1 MKAIP
6 TAALPKL
13 LVCLWHHFS
22 RRRQRQFGLLIGL
35 MLASALAEVVSLGA
49 VLPFLGILVAPE
61 HVFLHPTVADM
72 AQGWGITSANQL
84 VLPLTVAFAAVAL
97 IAGAIR
103 ILLLWVST
111 RLAFATGADLSIEV
125 YRRTLYQ
132 PYRVHVARNSS
143 EVISGITN
151 KVNGV
156 VFWVLLPLL
165 TLVSSTVLLV
175 AIMLALLAINPMVA
189 SVAAVGFG
197 ASYAL
202 ITWMS
207 RRRLHRNSQSISYEQ
222 TQVVKALQEGL
233 GGIRDVLLDGTQ
245 PVYCDI
251 YRQADYPLRRA
262 QGNNAF
268 IGQSPRYI
276 MEALGMVLIAAL
288 AYALSLQVGGIAT
301 ALPVLGALALG
312 AQRLLPALQQIYS
325 AWASI
330 AGSHASLA
338 DIITLL
344 DQPLPAEAIHPTPF
358 GPDASTSSSISPS
371 FVSPQSLVP
380 SLTAPAQLL
389 FQKDIQFRGVHFR
402 YANEGPWVLDG
413 LNLVIAK
420 GARVGF
426 VGSTGSGK
434 STTLD
439 LLMGLL
445 MPAEGELLVDGHP
458 VSGSRVRAWQQI
470 IAHVPQSI
478 YLADTTLAENIA
490 FGVPPDTIDLDRVK
504 QAARQAQIADFIE
517 SSPEGYQAYVGERG
531 IRLSGGQRQRIGIAR
546 ALYKQASVLVFDE
559 ATSALDNAT
568 EQSVM
573 DAIDGLSS
581 DLTILLIA
589 HRLTTVRRC
598 DTIVELGHGQV
609 VAQGTF
615 EQLLESSPSFRS
627 MAIAVG

>member
-1 MKAIP
+1 M
-6 TAALPKL
+6 
-13 LVCLWHHFS
+13 
-22 RRRQRQFGLLIGL
+22 GL
-35 MLASALAEVVSLGA
+35 MLISAFAEVVSLGA
-49 VLPFLGILVAPE
+49 VLPFLGILVAPDR
-61 HVFLHPTVADM
+61 VFGHPIVADV
-72 AQGWGITSANQL
+72 ALAWGITSADQL
-84 VLPLTVAFAAVAL
+84 VLPLTVAFAAAAL

-111 RLAFATGADLSIEV
+111 RLAYATGADLSIEV

-151 KVNGV
+151 KINGV
-156 VFWVLLPLL
+156 TFGVLLQLL
-165 TLVSSTVLLV
+165 ILVSSTVLLV
-175 AIMLALLAINPMVA
+175 AIMLALIAIDPMVA

-207 RRRLHRNSQSISYEQ
+207 RRRLHRNSQRIAFEQ

-233 GGIRDVLLDGTQ
+233 GGIRDMLLDGTQ

-251 YRQADYPLRRA
+251 YRQADHPLRRA
-262 QGNNAF
+262 QGNNVF
-268 IGQSPRYI
+268 IGGSPRYV

-288 AYALSLQVGGIAT
+288 AYALSRQVGGIAT

-330 AGSHASLA
+330 AGNHASLA
-338 DIITLL
+338 DTIALL
-344 DQPLPAEAIHPTPF
+344 DQPLPAELLQP
-358 GPDASTSSSISPS
+358 
-371 FVSPQSLVP
+371 
-380 SLTAPAQLL
+380 APAPLP
-389 FQKDIQFRGVHFR
+389 FQDAIRFDAVRFR
-402 YANEGPWVLDG
+402 YTGDGPWVLDG
-413 LNLVIAK
+413 LNLTIPK

-445 MPAEGELLVDGHP
+445 TPTEGELLVDGQP
-458 VSGSRVRAWQQI
+458 ISGNRLRAWQRS

-490 FGVPPDTIDLDRVK
+490 FGVPPDTIDLGRV
-504 QAARQAQIADFIE
+504 QRAARQAQIADFIE

-573 DAIDGLSS
+573 DAIEGLSS

-598 DTIVELGHGQV
+598 DTIVELEHGQV
-609 VAQGTF
+609 VAQGTY
-615 EQLLESSPSFRS
+615 EQLLERSPSFRS
-627 MAIAVG
+627 MAGAI